1 MLDKIKIKILHFK
14 KQYLL
19 EELIKI
25 FLRPDQYELVSAD
38 YVPKEDERLLVI
50 NEENSSD
57 KNQINREIY
66 DQLSAVTEKKPEWG
80 ILTGIRP
87 VKLAGELY
95 ERMGSTD
102 SVCRILTEAYYL
114 SEEKAKLVV
123 DMYLHQQKTCKTA
136 AEKSAGV
143 YIGIPFC
150 PTRCVYCSFASNQ
163 VAASEIARYFE
174 ALLVEISYVG
184 RRMQEC
190 GITAETIYIGGGT
203 PTTLSAEQ
211 LEILLGAV
219 EENFDLSKLREFS
232 VEAGRPDTITE
243 EKLAVL
249 KKAGVSRISIN
260 PQTMHEQ
267 TLEKI
272 GRSHSTEDIL
282 SAFEM
287 AKRQGFDEIN
297 ADLIAGLP
305 GETTED
311 FIKSLEE
318 IIALSPANITVH
330 CLAVKR
336 ASRLV
341 DIDRDFHYKQ
351 AERVSAQLSES
362 RRILKEAGYIPYY
375 LYRQKH
381 MAGAFEN
388 TGYCKPG
395 KDCIYN
401 VRIMDE
407 HQTIIALGAG
417 GITKVYYPQENRL
430 ERVPNVTNYQ
440 EYIARIDEMLDR
452 KEKNLFMEVEK
463 WQS

>member
-1 MLDKIKIKILHFK
+1 MLDKIKIKILHFE

-38 YVPKEDERLLVI
+38 YMPKEDERLLVL
-50 NEENSSD
+50 NEAESSD

-66 DQLSAVTEKKPEWG
+66 DQLAAVTGKKPEWG

-211 LEILLGAV
+211 LEILLSAV
-219 EENFDLSKLREFS
+219 KENFDLSKLREFS

-243 EKLAVL
+243 EKLAAL

-267 TLEKI
+267 TLKKI

-287 AKRQGFDEIN
+287 ARRQGLDEIN

-305 GETTED
+305 GETTDD
-311 FIKSLEE
+311 FTKSLEE

-452 KEKNLFMEVEK
+452 KEKKLFMEVEK

>member
-267 TLEKI
+267 ALEKI